1 MKLWPSPAKPEESKA
16 HPAGAA
22 FAMIGGGNSWQ
33 RPSNAKA
40 YIDEGY
46 QLNVIVYRAVREIAN
61 ACADLT
67 VEVFQNGEA
76 LDVHPALELMKR
88 PNPMQGGDT
97 FIKEAFTNY
106 LLTGEVFIVG
116 TDENPPAELWN
127 LNPVNMEVKPGA
139 GGVPSAYVHC
149 QNNVKTE
156 FPVDRVT
163 GQAQVFC
170 LKMYNP
176 NDYWR
181 GQSPMMAA
189 ALAADT
195 HNEGVKWNYK
205 LLRNSA
211 RPSGFM
217 KFTGVPGDDVIS
229 RLREWFR
236 ATMQG
241 SENAGEIGVIGDGG
255 EWQAMSEN
263 PKDMDF
269 MNTQKEMAKLVASAF
284 GVPLPLIDND
294 STTFNNMEQAKERF
308 YTDTILPMFNEFLRA
323 FGNWLLPRFGQGLE
337 FRVDLDDVA
346 ALEGVRNRTFERMLR
361 AKQAGVLTVD
371 EARAGLNYPE
381 LTPEQ
386 RLELDP
392 VGAAIASA
400 DGQTQ
405 DAIRSAAKLTYG

>member
-1 MKLWPSPAKPEESKA
+1 MKLWPSSKPIETRD

-22 FAMIGGGNSWQ
+22 FAMLGSGKSWIK
-33 RPSNAKA
+33 PTNVKA
-40 YIDEGY
+40 YLDEGY

-67 VEVFQNGEA
+67 LEVFQNGEA
-76 LDVHPALELMKR
+76 LDAHLALDMIKR

-97 FIKEAFTNY
+97 FLKEAFTNY
-106 LLTGEVFIVG
+106 LLTGEMFIVG
-116 TDENPPAELWN
+116 TEQRPPAELWN
-127 LNPVNMEVKPGA
+127 LNPVHMEVKPGA
-139 GGVPSAYVHC
+139 GGVPSAYVHKH
-149 QNNVKTE
+149 NNATTT
-156 FPVDRVT
+156 FPVDRVN
-163 GQAQVFC
+163 GYSQVFC

-217 KFTGVPGDDVIS
+217 KFTGIPGDEVIS

-236 ATMQG
+236 DTMQG
-241 SENAGEIGVIGDGG
+241 SDNAGDIGVIGDGG
-255 EWQAMSEN
+255 EWQAMSET

-323 FGNWLLPRFGQGLE
+323 FGNWLLPQYGEGLE
-337 FRVDLDDVA
+337 FRVDLDDIA
-346 ALEGVRNRTFERMLR
+346 ALEGVRNRTFDRMVR

-381 LTPEQ
+381 LAPEQ
-386 RLELDP
+386 RIELDP

-400 DGQTQ
+400 DDQTQ